1 MVSCIHQ
8 EGVMHMRAKE
18 RVLMLRLMEKLQ
30 KHPDFAAR
38 LGVETNGVAKHPNTK
53 NEPQGLTDG

>member
-1 MVSCIHQ
+1 
-8 EGVMHMRAKE
+8 MRVKE

-38 LGVETNGVAKHPNTK
+38 LGVEDIGVVRRPITKPN
-53 NEPQGLTDG
+53 PQGLADG

>member
-1 MVSCIHQ
+1 
-8 EGVMHMRAKE
+8 MRAKE

-30 KHPDFAAR
+30 KHPEFAAR
-38 LGVETNGVAKHPNTK
+38 LGVETNGVAKRPNTK

>member
-1 MVSCIHQ
+1 
-8 EGVMHMRAKE
+8 MRAKE

-38 LGVETNGVAKHPNTK
+38 LGVETCVVAKRPNTK
-53 NEPQGLTDG
+53 TKPKGLTDG

>member
-1 MVSCIHQ
+1 
-8 EGVMHMRAKE
+8 MRVKE

-38 LGVETNGVAKHPNTK
+38 LGIETNGVARCPNTK
-53 NEPQGLTDG
+53 TKPLSLTEV